1 MVAMELEA
9 HPIAI
14 VRAVKRAIELA
25 EIADIIM
32 VDNSKL
38 PNKNHSHHNDGNGK
52 KLGDTTGKFNL
63 CNSHET

>member
-1 MVAMELEA
+1 MELVA

-14 VRAVKRAIELA
+14 VRAVKRVVKLA

-32 VDNSKL
+32 VCSKL

-63 CNSHET
+63 CNSH

>member
-1 MVAMELEA
+1 MELEA

-14 VRAVKRAIELA
+14 ATAMERAVKLV

-32 VDNSKL
+32 VYNREL

-52 KLGDTTGKFNL
+52 N
-63 CNSHET
+63 

>member
-32 VDNSKL
+32 VYSSKL

-52 KLGDTTGKFNL
+52 N
-63 CNSHET
+63 